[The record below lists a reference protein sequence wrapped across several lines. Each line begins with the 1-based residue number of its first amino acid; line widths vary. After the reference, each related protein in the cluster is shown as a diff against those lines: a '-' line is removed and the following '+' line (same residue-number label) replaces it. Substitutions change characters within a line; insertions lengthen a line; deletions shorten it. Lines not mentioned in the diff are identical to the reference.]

1 MSETAHRVHTAWRCH
16 GALGSRSG
24 RWPNNRAD
32 EENQLR
38 RIPVPARDYSPG
50 DLALSMDGPRDA
62 RASSAIW
69 PTLGCSYLFGLWRNF
84 VADLDEIRG
93 LAPNYLGGL
102 WSPIEP
108 AGLASSG
115 PTGLPSCVR
124 LPSHSR
130 NLLNAELSGGPSIGL
145 LCRHDRPCD
154 SSCLVCQGDGGDVE
168 MPPAQKPGEPS
179 AFHLTAPHTSH
190 SRPSAMNE

>member
-1 MSETAHRVHTAWRCH
+1 
-16 GALGSRSG
+16 
-24 RWPNNRAD
+24 
-32 EENQLR
+32 
-38 RIPVPARDYSPG
+38 
-50 DLALSMDGPRDA
+50 MDGPRDA

-69 PTLGCSYLFGLWRNF
+69 PTLGCSYLFGLWRKF

-93 LAPNYLGGL
+93 LAPNYFGGP

-130 NLLNAELSGGPSIGL
+130 NLLTLGYQAALRQGTQNNRAENSHQPTRRRERKMQRFKSPGSTQRFLSV
-145 LCRHDRPCD
+145 HAA
-154 SSCLVCQGDGGDVE
+154 VHNTFDV
-168 MPPAQKPGEPS
+168 KR
-179 AFHLTAPHTSH
+179 HLT
-190 SRPSAMNE
+190 SRRTLRVLRDEALRTWRAATAA

>member
-1 MSETAHRVHTAWRCH
+1 MNPHILPHDPPCLTPTTFQAIVDTLPGCVGLVGKTVVA
-16 GALGSRSG
+16 AARSG
-24 RWPNNRAD
+24 SIYGR
-32 EENQLR
+32 
-38 RIPVPARDYSPG
+38 SPRG
-50 DLALSMDGPRDA
+50 MGFFG
-62 RASSAIW
+62 IW

-130 NLLNAELSGGPSIGL
+130 NLLAPSYQAAL
-145 LCRHDRPCD
+145 R
-154 SSCLVCQGDGGDVE
+154 
-168 MPPAQKPGEPS
+168 
-179 AFHLTAPHTSH
+179 
-190 SRPSAMNE
+190 

>member
-1 MSETAHRVHTAWRCH
+1 MKKVSYAGYRFPPEIVHQAIWLYLWT
-16 GALGSRSG
+16 
-24 RWPNNRAD
+24 
-32 EENQLR
+32 
-38 RIPVPARDYSPG
+38 VPAMQG
-50 DLALSMDGPRDA
+50 L
-62 RASSAIW
+62 SSAIW
-69 PTLGCSYLFGLWRNF
+69 PTLGCSYLFGLWRNV

-130 NLLNAELSGGPSIGL
+130 NLLTPS
-145 LCRHDRPCD
+145 
-154 SSCLVCQGDGGDVE
+154 CQ
-168 MPPAQKPGEPS
+168 A
-179 AFHLTAPHTSH
+179 AL
-190 SRPSAMNE
+190 R

>member
-1 MSETAHRVHTAWRCH
+1 MSDETKIRQLVRRAWREAQAIDRDLGECDRVLACKRSRI
-16 GALGSRSG
+16 GAVTRTIARTRLVGKMAHDDLIC
-24 RWPNNRAD
+24 PP
-32 EENQLR
+32 
-38 RIPVPARDYSPG
+38 PVSACDYPARC
-50 DLALSMDGPRDA
+50 LALSMDGPRDA

-102 WSPIEP
+102 GSPIEP

-130 NLLNAELSGGPSIGL
+130 NLWT
-145 LCRHDRPCD
+145 
-154 SSCLVCQGDGGDVE
+154 
-168 MPPAQKPGEPS
+168 PGYQ
-179 AFHLTAPHTSH
+179 AAL
-190 SRPSAMNE
+190 R